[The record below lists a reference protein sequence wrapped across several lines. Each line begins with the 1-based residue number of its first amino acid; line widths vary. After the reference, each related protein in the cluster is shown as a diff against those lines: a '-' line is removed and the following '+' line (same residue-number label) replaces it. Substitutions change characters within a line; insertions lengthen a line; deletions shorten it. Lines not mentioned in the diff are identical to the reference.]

1 LGDVEVVVNAI
12 AQIVHAEPGTRI
24 IEVEES
30 TLWVD
35 GHTGYSW
42 RDAPHCTC
50 EICDQSIFVNG
61 DYEGGW
67 WVQSAKITLHTTAVA
82 PLCDILGGQVNM
94 FRRICP
100 DCLAAAQALH
110 LRDRLRIAEEAI
122 TASNATMSKRTLAL
136 RAVSELLEDVA

>member
-1 LGDVEVVVNAI
+1 MNAI
-12 AQIVHAEPGTRI
+12 ATIVSVEAGTRI
-24 IEVEES
+24 DHVEES

-35 GHTGYSW
+35 GRTGHFW

-82 PLCDILGGQVNM
+82 PLCDILGGQVNT

-122 TASNATMSKRTLAL
+122 MAIPASNATMSKRTLAL